1 MPCIGCFG
9 TRALRPIWK
18 GVIESLIHRI
28 YPQRKPSGFFRRNR
42 QDLLRSAFLTAAYTC
57 LIVNLLTGGM
67 PWSLIAMGGLG
78 VAWIAFV
85 YRPMVEHTLIKKLSD
100 VSIAICLYL
109 FLLDAILQ
117 QGWSDFVVP
126 IVFFSDLLLIG
137 FIYLVFFKKQKRNF
151 MPLFELLLAGI
162 IAILLSLTGI
172 LRGPNWPQIV
182 MGSVSLGLLVLSA
195 ALFPKDVL
203 RELQKKMHW

>member
-1 MPCIGCFG
+1 MQ
-9 TRALRPIWK
+9 
-18 GVIESLIHRI
+18 IHRI
-28 YPQRKPSGFFRRNR
+28 YPQRKASSFYKRNR
-42 QDLLRSAFLTAAYTC
+42 QDLLRSAFLLAGYTC
-57 LIVNLLTGGM
+57 LIINLLGGGI
-67 PWSLIAMGGLG
+67 PWSLIVIGGLC
-78 VAWIAFV
+78 VVWIAFV
-85 YRPMVEHTLIKKLSD
+85 YRPLVENTLIKKLSD
-100 VSIAICLYL
+100 ISIAMCLYL

-162 IAILLSLTGI
+162 IAILLSLAGI

-182 MGSVSLGLLVLSA
+182 VGGVSLGLLALSVI
-195 ALFPKDVL
+195 LFPKDVF
-203 RELQKKMHW
+203 RELHKKIHW

>member
-1 MPCIGCFG
+1 M
-9 TRALRPIWK
+9 WK
-18 GVIESLIHRI
+18 GATELLIHRI
-28 YPQRKPSGFFRRNR
+28 YPQCKPGNFFKRNR
-42 QDLLRSAFLTAAYTC
+42 QDLLRSGFMTAGYTC

-67 PWSLIAMGGLG
+67 PWSLIAIGGLG

-100 VSIAICLYL
+100 ISIAVCLYL
-109 FLLDAILQ
+109 FLLDAILE

-137 FIYLVFFKKQKRNF
+137 FIYLAFFKKQKRNF

-162 IAILLSLTGI
+162 VAILLSLTGI
-172 LRGPNWPQIV
+172 LRGPDWPQIV
-182 MGSVSLGLLVLSA
+182 MGSVSLGLLVLSVI
-195 ALFPKDVL
+195 LFPKDVL
-203 RELQKKMHW
+203 RELHKKMHR

>member
-1 MPCIGCFG
+1 MNN
-9 TRALRPIWK
+9 TQ
-18 GVIESLIHRI
+18 IHPI
-28 YPQRKPSGFFRRNR
+28 YPKRKSGSFFKRNR

-67 PWSLIAMGGLG
+67 PWSLIAIGGLC
-78 VAWIAFV
+78 VVWVAFV

-100 VSIAICLYL
+100 VSIAVCLYL

-117 QGWSDFVVP
+117 QGWSNFVVP

-151 MPLFELLLAGI
+151 MPLFELILGGLVS
-162 IAILLSLTGI
+162 ILLSLIGMYGT
-172 LRGPNWPQIV
+172 NWPQIV
-182 MGSVSLGLLVLSA
+182 VGSVSLGLLILSA
-195 ALFPKDVL
+195 LLFPKDVL
-203 RELQKKMHW
+203 RELQKKMHM